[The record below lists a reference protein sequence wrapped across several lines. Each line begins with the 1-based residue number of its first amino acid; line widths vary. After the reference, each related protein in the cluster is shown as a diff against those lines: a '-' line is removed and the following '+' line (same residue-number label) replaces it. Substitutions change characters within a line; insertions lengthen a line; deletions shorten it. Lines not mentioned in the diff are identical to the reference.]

1 MCRSLHDEVAGR
13 RDDEAGETCCGGD
26 RFIQRGRIDNG
37 KHITVAMENVGFSSV
52 CPFRIGIS
60 TRNGP
65 AARAVGTAAALVE
78 WIHLL
83 SAGVCESVGRRGND
97 AKRLT
102 GCSGVDN
109 DIIIVIIIIV
119 VAAAAVVVV
128 EHDTD
133 EGGMVVDIQRHL

>member
-78 WIHLL
+78 WIHLKGTKVNNSL
-83 SAGVCESVGRRGND
+83 ISGSYKSFRVVIDHLDAISIDFETESVKSDEISLPLERRCLR
-97 AKRLT
+97 KRW
-102 GCSGVDN
+102 
-109 DIIIVIIIIV
+109 
-119 VAAAAVVVV
+119 APW
-128 EHDTD
+128 E
-133 EGGMVVDIQRHL
+133 